1 MSSIAYV
8 DRLGFL
14 NVLDGV
20 GEASHRI
27 SAPDTYCTWPTWSP
41 DGRTIAFS
49 GYQSANGE
57 DNELGIYFA
66 NLDGEDARQIYA
78 NDFDTGEIAPS
89 TPHYSLW
96 SPDGSKLAFVA
107 QTSQGALTLFLHG
120 PDSDAPPRR
129 ILSGG
134 PLYCAWAPDSDS
146 IFVHSFQEHYMIDVT
161 NDFEMRQFPGS
172 STLYM
177 APSWNAQDG
186 RAAIFLDADNNR
198 QRLVVLGLRE
208 PEVKVVLEIP
218 GIGACSW
225 QPKSSA
231 LALVRDMR
239 GRSGFYDGLW
249 MLEPSE
255 GTEDKIIEDP
265 VLAFFWSP
273 DGSKIAYVTTSET
286 GQGSLRWAVHDIES
300 GEVAHLVDFRPTQ
313 ENLIIFMYFDQYNK
327 SHSPW
332 SPDGSQLLFA
342 GELGHQQARTP
353 LPDGE
358 SNRVYVVSS
367 DGGGSAEEVASGFI
381 ACWGVGGL
389 ASTRG

>member
-8 DRLGFL
+8 DHRGLL

-20 GEASHRI
+20 GESPRRI
-27 SAPDTYCTWPTWSP
+27 NSPDIFCTWPTWSP

-49 GYQSANGE
+49 GYQSADSGE
-57 DNELGIYFA
+57 NELGIYFA
-66 NLDGEDARQIYA
+66 DPDGGDARLIYA
-78 NDFDTGEIAPS
+78 NEFDTGEIAPS

-107 QTSQGALTLFLHG
+107 QTSEGALTLFLHV
-120 PDSDAPPRR
+120 PDSDAAPRR

-134 PLYCAWAPDSDS
+134 PIYCAWAPDSDS
-146 IFVHSFQEHYMIDVT
+146 IFVHSFQEHYLIDLA
-161 NDFEMRQFPGS
+161 NDFEIRQFPGS

-177 APSWNAQDG
+177 APAWNTQDG
-186 RAAIFLDADNNR
+186 RAAIFLDADNGR

-208 PEVKVVLEIP
+208 PEVKVVLEMP
-218 GIGACSW
+218 GIGACCW
-225 QPKSSA
+225 QPGGSA

-249 MLEPSE
+249 LVEPNE
-255 GTEDKIIEDP
+255 GTENKINEDP

-273 DGSKIAYVTTSET
+273 DGSRIAYVTTSET
-286 GQGSLRWAVHDIES
+286 GHGSLRWAVHDIES
-300 GEVAHLVDFRPTQ
+300 GDVTYLVDFRPTQ
-313 ENLIIFMYFDQYNK
+313 ENLITFMYFDQYNQ

-342 GELGHQQARTP
+342 GELGQQQVRTP
-353 LPDGE
+353 LSDDE
-358 SNRVYVVSS
+358 SNRVYVVSPE
-367 DGGGSAEEVASGFI
+367 GGSSAEEVAGGFI
-381 ACWGVGGL
+381 ACWG
-389 ASTRG
+389 RG